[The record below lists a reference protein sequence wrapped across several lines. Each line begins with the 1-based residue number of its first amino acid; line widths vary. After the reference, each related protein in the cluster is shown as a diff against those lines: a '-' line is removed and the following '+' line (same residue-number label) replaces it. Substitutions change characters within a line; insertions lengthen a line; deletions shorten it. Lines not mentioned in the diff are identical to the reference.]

1 MLSSLYCAL
10 SHASQNGRMSMLGL
24 QTEIGQLKAL
34 AWSPSSAHK
43 HLVAAGLS
51 TGRTLLLNLAPSTL
65 SLPVAPPPASPPVVA
80 TLPVKHARAVTSIS
94 FSPHDANY
102 LATGLDRHRYDSSLL
117 IWDIHDA
124 VAASRL
130 PPDDGDS
137 HPYTRPELRLPT
149 TAPLTKTSGPAEPRP
164 IQVYCPSEQVHSV
177 AFIPTAPYT
186 LLSSAANKVIRL
198 YDLRAPSSTSKEPNA
213 AGSLAQW
220 STRTVMSLCPNPSS
234 SLFASY
240 ESNQGNSTVRLW
252 DTRYPGQEVVGWEVR
267 GGIVGMSWVDSMRL
281 GVGSKEGGVAVWD
294 IVRCK
299 PDQPGVNEWVTLGDM
314 RQSMSFYL
322 LFCMLIVNMSSHT
335 HSRQAQTK
343 HAFIRIHTANP
354 AQARRCHVR
363 PQGRH
368 HLHRPH
374 LHRPCTRFQFSRR
387 RLYIR
392 T

>member
-1 MLSSLYCAL
+1 MSSPSHAL
-10 SHASQNGRMSMLGL
+10 SDASQNGRMSMLGL

-34 AWSPSSAHK
+34 AWSPSPAHT

-51 TGRTLLLNLAPSTL
+51 TGKTLLLNLAPSTL
-65 SLPVAPPPASPPVVA
+65 SLPVAHPPAPPPVVA
-80 TLPVKHARAVTSIS
+80 TLPVKHARAVASLS

-102 LATGLDRHRYDSSLL
+102 LATGLDRHRYDASLL

-130 PPDDGDS
+130 PPDGAA
-137 HPYTRPELRLPT
+137 YARPELRLPA
-149 TAPLTKTSGPAEPRP
+149 TAPLTKTSAPSEPRP

-220 STRTVMSLCPNPSS
+220 ATRTVMSLCPNPSS
-234 SLFASY
+234 PLFASY

-252 DTRYPGQEVVGWEVR
+252 DTRYPGQEVVAWEVR
-267 GGIVGMSWVDSMRL
+267 GGVVGMSWVDSMRL
-281 GVGSKEGGVAVWD
+281 GVGSTEGGVAVWD

-299 PDQPGVNEWVTLGDM
+299 PGVNEWVTLGGM
-314 RQSMSFYL
+314 RQSMSFI
-322 LFCMLIVNMSSHT
+322 FCL
-335 HSRQAQTK
+335 R
-343 HAFIRIHTANP
+343 F
-354 AQARRCHVR
+354 
-363 PQGRH
+363 
-368 HLHRPH
+368 
-374 LHRPCTRFQFSRR
+374 PC
-387 RLYIR
+387 
-392 T
+392 